1 MRSWLSAALQGQAPE
16 AAHREQRRGS
26 WACAGGAGY
35 KAGRSQEAVVHRCLQ
50 PAPHVDGEDGMRAP
64 APDQHGAEKGG
75 SKMVQQAPGAVCIDA
90 APARPLQA
98 VQRGCGENQQ
108 AQRG

>member
-1 MRSWLSAALQGQAPE
+1 
-16 AAHREQRRGS
+16 
-26 WACAGGAGY
+26 
-35 KAGRSQEAVVHRCLQ
+35 
-50 PAPHVDGEDGMRAP
+50 
-64 APDQHGAEKGG
+64 
-75 SKMVQQAPGAVCIDA
+75 MVQQAPGAVCIDA